1 MPDGQMIWSYL
12 DNCQFSNSA
21 VFENHLYL
29 LRSHILI
36 LSRQSETICQTQL
49 CLGSSSDERTGIT
62 YVFLFFL
69 PFTIT
74 IFPTLYLYI
83 LLIRCL
89 SRMISLQLQR
99 HFDLPTRWLEVSVPN
114 LSKHRYRMYNN
125 TTIQNRL
132 KICLCETRM
141 KLMYFLWML
150 FLLAR

>member
-1 MPDGQMIWSYL
+1 MASLNKMSFSYITATTSKRLQVNMPDGQMTRWPDGQMIWSYL

-89 SRMISLQLQR
+89 SRTDFSSITKTLWSSHTMA
-99 HFDLPTRWLEVSVPN
+99 WSVFYK
-114 LSKHRYRMYNN
+114 SIW
-125 TTIQNRL
+125 T
-132 KICLCETRM
+132 
-141 KLMYFLWML
+141 
-150 FLLAR
+150 